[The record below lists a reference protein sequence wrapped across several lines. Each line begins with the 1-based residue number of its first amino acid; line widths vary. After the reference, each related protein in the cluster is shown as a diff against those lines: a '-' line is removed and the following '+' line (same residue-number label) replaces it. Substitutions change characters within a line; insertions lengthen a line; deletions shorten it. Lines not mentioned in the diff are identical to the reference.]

1 MDSSE
6 FDHEYLEIEEDAID
20 QLKEKKEKGEASTI
34 PWNLDDKW
42 LEDAKKWV
50 QEEPKPDDK
59 LVTEAS
65 KWLEPAEKWMEE
77 KLEEEPADKWEEAKL
92 EEEPADK
99 WEEAAAKWLEAEAAA
114 TKPDDKKWPARKWL
128 MQHELKG
135 KRKEPSDEVD
145 PDEGHAMKKLKN
157 EEGEGSCEEEEGEGN
172 CEEGVKEGN

>member
-1 MDSSE
+1 MDSSKSE
-6 FDHEYLEIEEDAID
+6 YLDIEEYLEIEEDAID

-59 LVTEAS
+59 LVTEES

-77 KLEEEPADKWEEAKL
+77 KL

-135 KRKEPSDEVD
+135 K
-145 PDEGHAMKKLKN
+145 
-157 EEGEGSCEEEEGEGN
+157 
-172 CEEGVKEGN
+172 KEGTLR

>member
-1 MDSSE
+1 MDSSKSE
-6 FDHEYLEIEEDAID
+6 YLDIEEYLEIEEDVID

-77 KLEEEPADKWEEAKL
+77 KLEEEPAY
-92 EEEPADK
+92 K

-145 PDEGHAMKKLKN
+145 PDEGHAVKKVDPDEGHVVKKQKN
-157 EEGEGSCEEEEGEGN
+157 EEGEGSCEEGETDGTGN
-172 CEEGVKEGN
+172 